1 MKMIVGGAY
10 EGKTDYA
17 KWQFELTDSEIVD
30 GLECSKRDL
39 MNCRCVKHAE
49 ELVRRSLKR
58 GEDPMQLADGMI
70 RFNPDMI
77 VIANEVGCGIVPVN
91 SEERAFR
98 EAAGRFCT
106 KLAAFSDEVHR
117 VVYGEGMIIKKEE
130 KA

>member
-1 MKMIVGGAY
+1 MKMVVGGAY

-17 KWQFELTDSEIVD
+17 RWQLGLSEGDIAD
-30 GLECSKRDL
+30 GLECTQREL
-39 MNCRCVKHAE
+39 LNCKCVKHAE
-49 ELVRRSLKR
+49 ELVRRTLKR
-58 GEDPMQLADGMI
+58 GGDPMQLAENMI

-106 KLAAFSDEVHR
+106 RLASFSDEVHR
-117 VVYGEGMIIKKEE
+117 VVYGQGMIIKKEQRT
-130 KA
+130 